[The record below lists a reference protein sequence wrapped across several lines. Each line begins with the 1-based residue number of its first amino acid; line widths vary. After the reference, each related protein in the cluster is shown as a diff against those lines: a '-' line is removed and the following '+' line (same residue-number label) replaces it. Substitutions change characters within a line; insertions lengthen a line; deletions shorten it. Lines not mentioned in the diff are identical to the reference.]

1 MIPLPDVRDI
11 YVRYIY
17 IYIYIYMYIYMFLD
31 HCLFLHPDK
40 LEISHPAFH
49 MQFESVNP
57 LIFPNTWIISRAI
70 VKKSC

>member
-11 YVRYIY
+11 YVRCIY
-17 IYIYIYMYIYMFLD
+17 IYIDVFLD